1 MESNIINWQ
10 DTLIQTF
17 QVFNQ
22 QIITFAPILFG
33 AVMLLL
39 LGWLIAYVLSKAAEK
54 IVTSFDTLFKR
65 ATKTD
70 ISTSNQMKRS
80 YATIISRVVF
90 WIVMLFFVTAA
101 ANMLGWQMFST
112 MMASIIAYLPNI
124 VIGLAIILAGILL
137 SQSLRSGVV
146 RAAKTAGIEQ
156 SEFLAREVQIVIIF
170 TVIVIGI
177 EQIGVN
183 VGFITNV
190 LIVIIGVLL
199 AGGALAFSLGAKT
212 FVANIIGAQNLRKH
226 CQVGEYMQLGDA
238 AGTIIDITQTSIILD
253 TPNGRTV
260 IPAKHF
266 QDHASTFVSDP
277 SDMEGASVKGLKNE

>member
-1 MESNIINWQ
+1 MESNIFNWQ
-10 DTLIQTF
+10 DTLVQTYQAF
-17 QVFNQ
+17 SE

-39 LGWLIAYVLSKAAEK
+39 LGWLIAYVLSKAAGK
-54 IVTSFDTLFKR
+54 LVTSFDTVFKR
-65 ATKTD
+65 TTKSD
-70 ISTSNQMKRS
+70 VSTSNQIKRS

-90 WIVMLFFVTAA
+90 WIVMLFFITAA

-124 VIGLAIILAGILL
+124 VIGLVIILAGILL
-137 SQSLRSGVV
+137 SQTLRSGVV
-146 RAAKTAGIEQ
+146 RAAKTAGIAQ
-156 SEFLAREVQIVIIF
+156 SEFFARGVQIVIIF

-177 EQIGVN
+177 EQIGIN

-190 LIVIIGVLL
+190 LIVTLGVLL

-226 CQVGEYMQLGDA
+226 CQIGEYMQLGDA
-238 AGTIIDITQTSIILD
+238 AGTIIDITHTSIILD

-260 IPAKHF
+260 VPAQQF
-266 QDHASTFVSDP
+266 LDHASIFVSYPSDIES
-277 SDMEGASVKGLKNE
+277 SDMEGPKNE